1 MCFQNINTNTFNLL
15 DSTDDKIVN
24 RSVRNTSLNSTSTS
38 RIQSIYNSKWAT
50 NSSFWYIKTINEIE
64 YYYYYDVV
72 QLHVHT
78 EGDYDLFINST
89 IDVHARLHRNYFDVV
104 HWETNPL
111 LRHMGTCYMN
121 QFKYTT
127 SLRIDE
133 RYFLIV
139 APESPNGIDHPY
151 SVTFIGPSNINFT
164 HIGNSISILV

>member
-1 MCFQNINTNTFNLL
+1 VCFQNINTNTFNLL
-15 DSTDDKIVN
+15 DSTDEKIVN

-50 NSSFWYIKTINEIE
+50 NSSFWYITINEIE
-64 YYYYYDVV
+64 DYYDVI
-72 QLHVHT
+72 QLHVLT
-78 EGDYDLFINST
+78 EGDYDLFVNST
-89 IDVHARLHRNYFDVV
+89 ITVHARLHRHYFDVV

-111 LRHMGTCYMN
+111 LHHMGTCYMN

-139 APESPNGIDHPY
+139 APESSNDIDHPY